1 MNTTSPKPMEEILG
15 SLQDAKNV
23 FVLVC
28 GGCPVGVGTAS
39 PQQVDKVTAGLEE
52 GGKTVVGSLQI
63 DFLCNK
69 ALVGAK
75 LQRQVDLLKKADA
88 ILVLSCGVG
97 VQSTATMI
105 DIRCVPGLNTIS
117 LGGTQG
123 IWPSNERCGLC
134 GDCLLA
140 LTGGICPITMC
151 SKSLVNGTCGGT
163 NDGKCEV
170 SSKKDCGWYL
180 IYKRLEELG
189 RTEDLLKLAQPRD
202 HALQLFPDKLKNSI
216 RWALEVDNAEPAK
229 ESSGGKK

>member
-1 MNTTSPKPMEEILG
+1 MRLAYVAQPNLG
-15 SLQDAKNV
+15 PYHLARFRALVRRNIDV
-23 FVLVC
+23 VVLRVAC
-28 GGCPVGVGTAS
+28 KEVYRPWKV
-39 PQQVDKVTAGLEE
+39 PDKEGLPRIIPGLETNQSVAGL
-52 GGKTVVGSLQI
+52 TSADVLQI
-63 DFLCNK
+63 LD
-69 ALVGAK
+69 
-75 LQRQVDLLKKADA
+75 REKADA

-189 RTEDLLKLAQPRD
+189 RTEDLLKLARPRD